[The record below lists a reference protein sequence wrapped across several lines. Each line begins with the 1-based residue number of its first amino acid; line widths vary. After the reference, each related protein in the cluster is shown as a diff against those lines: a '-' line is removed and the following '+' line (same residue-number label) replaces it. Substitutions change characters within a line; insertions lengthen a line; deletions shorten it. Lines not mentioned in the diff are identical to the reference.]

1 MKVITSLL
9 ITLFL
14 FSSILFCQVAENAFQ
29 TMDDLLNCGN
39 DTTLNITK
47 NITVEAWV
55 KADAAQ
61 PAGRYGRIVDK
72 YLYTDKTGYDL
83 VLTPSNVIRF
93 EFWGM
98 DGAQYF
104 CDGNTP
110 INDEIWHHV
119 AATFDGDTI
128 KVYLDGNLDNELS
141 TGKASIKPSSNN
153 FTIGSNFDGVSWQP
167 VYAAIDEVR
176 LWNIARSQSQLQAAM
191 NDTLPPAYYSSLD
204 SGLVGYWR
212 FDVFE
217 DLGINNDGA
226 DDIRDF
232 AYYHNHGDSEGDPK
246 LVSSGALV
254 SVNDNNLNDTEIP
267 QQYNL
272 FQNFPN
278 PFNPTTKIK
287 YSIPLET
294 QRAVSVQLKVY
305 DILGR
310 EVATLV
316 NEQQSPGN
324 YEITFIS
331 VKTHR
336 HASLPSGIY
345 FYQFQAGDFIQT
357 KKMIIIK

>member
-14 FSSILFCQVAENAFQ
+14 FSSNLFCQVAENAFQ

-61 PAGRYGRIVDK
+61 PVGRYGRIVDK

-93 EFWGM
+93 EFWGT

-128 KVYLDGNLDNELS
+128 KVYLDAILDNELN

-176 LWNIARSQSQLQAAM
+176 LWNIARSQSQLKAAM

-217 DLGINNDGA
+217 DLVINNDGV

-232 AYYHNHGDSEGDPK
+232 SYYHNHGDSEGDPK

-254 SVNDNNLNDTEIP
+254 SVDNNESEVP
-267 QQYNL
+267 QHYL
-272 FQNFPN
+272 LYQNYPN
-278 PFNPTTKIK
+278 PFNPTTTIR
-287 YSIPLET
+287 YSIPSLNAGHST
-294 QRAVSVQLKVY
+294 FRNGRALVQLKIY
-305 DILGR
+305 DMLGR
-310 EVATLV
+310 NVITLI
-316 NEQQSPGN
+316 NQERLPGN
-324 YEITFIS
+324 YEIEFD
-331 VKTHR
+331 
-336 HASLPSGIY
+336 ASGLPSGVY
-345 FYQFQAGDFIQT
+345 FYSIRINEFMNT
-357 KKMIIIK
+357 KKLMLLK